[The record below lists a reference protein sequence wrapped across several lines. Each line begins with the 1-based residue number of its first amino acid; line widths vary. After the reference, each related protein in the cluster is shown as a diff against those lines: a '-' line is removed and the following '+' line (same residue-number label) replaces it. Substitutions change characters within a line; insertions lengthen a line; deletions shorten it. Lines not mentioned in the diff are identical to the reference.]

1 MQSTIKPLID
11 SLRVF
16 RIRTTNGF
24 RMSFWKVKLASSAR
38 SKYFIPSCL
47 KESMAYIA
55 IFSSWWLPAEIKW
68 FAKTDHILAQTWKR
82 NQQKIL
88 GCNSIIH
95 SSMQHV
101 ITSWNG
107 IKDVHIIW
115 MWLLKSCKYADTW
128 RYACLEHSREK
139 IY

>member
-82 NQQKIL
+82 NQQKLL
-88 GCNSIIH
+88 GCNSKIH

-101 ITSWNG
+101 IASWNE
-107 IKDVHIIW
+107 IKDVHIIS
-115 MWLLKSCKYADTW
+115 MWLLKSWKYADTC
-128 RYACLEHSREK
+128 RYAWLEHSREK